1 MTDAD
6 LKEYLQK
13 RGDRFALRDFL
24 TDGLEKPKTR
34 KASLMDRLRDTLR
47 SSRASY
53 TDTSNEETE
62 SVAKKSPSAKK
73 RTQSTSWL
81 VSFRRRKKDVCAF
94 KSKSRRREKNRDA
107 EQITEQA
114 ILHKGVSKS
123 FLS

>member
-62 SVAKKSPSAKK
+62 SVAKN
-73 RTQSTSWL
+73 WL
-81 VSFRRRKKDVCAF
+81 VSFRRRKKDECAC
-94 KSKSRRREKNRDA
+94 KSKSRRMEKNRDA
-107 EQITEQA
+107 
-114 ILHKGVSKS
+114 
-123 FLS
+123 

>member
-62 SVAKKSPSAKK
+62 SVAKKITKCQKK
-73 RTQSTSWL
+73 NTKYILVGIIST
-81 VSFRRRKKDVCAF
+81 K
-94 KSKSRRREKNRDA
+94 EKRCMC
-107 EQITEQA
+107 I
-114 ILHKGVSKS
+114 
-123 FLS
+123 

>member
-62 SVAKKSPSAKK
+62 SVAKKNHQVKCQKK
-73 RTQSTSWL
+73 NTKYILVGIISTKEKRCMCIL
-81 VSFRRRKKDVCAF
+81 VR
-94 KSKSRRREKNRDA
+94 
-107 EQITEQA
+107 I
-114 ILHKGVSKS
+114 
-123 FLS
+123 

>member
-62 SVAKKSPSAKK
+62 SVAKN
-73 RTQSTSWL
+73 WL
-81 VSFRRRKKDVCAF
+81 VSFRRRKKDVCAC

-107 EQITEQA
+107 
-114 ILHKGVSKS
+114 
-123 FLS
+123 

>member
-13 RGDRFALRDFL
+13 RGGRFALRDFL

-62 SVAKKSPSAKK
+62 SVAKKITKCQKK
-73 RTQSTSWL
+73 PTKYILVGIIST
-81 VSFRRRKKDVCAF
+81 K
-94 KSKSRRREKNRDA
+94 EK
-107 EQITEQA
+107 TCMCM
-114 ILHKGVSKS
+114 
-123 FLS
+123 

>member
-62 SVAKKSPSAKK
+62 SVAKK

-81 VSFRRRKKDVCAF
+81 VSFRRRKKDVCAC

-107 EQITEQA
+107 
-114 ILHKGVSKS
+114 
-123 FLS
+123 

>member
-34 KASLMDRLRDTLR
+34 KASLMDRLRDTLI

-62 SVAKKSPSAKK
+62 SVAKKITKCQKK
-73 RTQSTSWL
+73 NTKYILVGIIST
-81 VSFRRRKKDVCAF
+81 K
-94 KSKSRRREKNRDA
+94 EKR
-107 EQITEQA
+107 
-114 ILHKGVSKS
+114 
-123 FLS
+123 

>member
-62 SVAKKSPSAKK
+62 SVAKKITKCQKK
-73 RTQSTSWL
+73 NTKYILVGIIST
-81 VSFRRRKKDVCAF
+81 K
-94 KSKSRRREKNRDA
+94 EKRCMCM
-107 EQITEQA
+107 
-114 ILHKGVSKS
+114 
-123 FLS
+123 